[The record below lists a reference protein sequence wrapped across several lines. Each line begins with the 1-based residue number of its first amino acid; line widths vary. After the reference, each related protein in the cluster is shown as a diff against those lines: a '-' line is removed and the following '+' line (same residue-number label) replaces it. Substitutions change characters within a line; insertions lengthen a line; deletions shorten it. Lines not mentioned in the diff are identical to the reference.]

1 MNSIQ
6 SVSIGT
12 KLSRSINEII
22 TDSLSL
28 QMFVSKKK
36 IKNKINDC
44 LLQVAA
50 DKMALNRMLCRWARC
65 IFAIFFSFNLNV
77 IEIEIYI
84 VVDVVVAI
92 RHIMIVIVVHGI
104 VQCTTQLQQISIASV
119 VGIVV
124 QLAMAASGG
133 WCGGGCNWRCMRMI
147 LVHGHICIGI
157 EWTGFMYLHWGDAQC
172 AIAVCVNLLYIGDH
186 RLVDWR
192 RYWKCDHAADRH
204 WITCRTEHTHT
215 LH

>member
-1 MNSIQ
+1 
-6 SVSIGT
+6 
-12 KLSRSINEII
+12 
-22 TDSLSL
+22 
-28 QMFVSKKK
+28 
-36 IKNKINDC
+36 
-44 LLQVAA
+44 
-50 DKMALNRMLCRWARC
+50 MLCRWARC

-204 WITCRTEHTHT
+204 WITCRTEHTHIALVFI
-215 LH
+215 LHGINQLIWFKSQWDLWFCFYLVHLRQLW